1 MFISTCMRIYSLSR
15 KQIGFKLLP
24 FSGFMQRLNNMS
36 RIRIL
41 SEQWSGFKGN
51 LSQSEWPC
59 LPSKWS
65 KGLDWRRNRSWH
77 KLSIKTTKLKKNYLK
92 KSFRIYLHIVI
103 HKANEVLLQLVQN
116 CERGSAMKFRWN
128 FFDARIYISWIFLV
142 FCLTTRG
149 KSFTLKRSKDQFLIN
164 CNFFNIMN
172 SNKHSF

>member
-1 MFISTCMRIYSLSR
+1 MALTGSFLPVCAYFLSR

-65 KGLDWRRNRSWH
+65 KGLHWRRNRSWH
-77 KLSIKTTKLKKNYLK
+77 KLSIKTTKLKIIYLK
-92 KSFRIYLHIVI
+92 IKFQNLHIVI
-103 HKANEVLLQLVQN
+103 HLGAKSKWGLLQLIQKG
-116 CERGSAMKFRWN
+116 EREWWLAIKFRWDI
-128 FFDARIYISWIFLV
+128 FDARIYLWMFAGLFLV
-142 FCLTTRG
+142 SYLTTRG
-149 KSFTLKRSKDQFLIN
+149 
-164 CNFFNIMN
+164 
-172 SNKHSF
+172 